1 MWGRILTI
9 LCIFLYFFSDQMNN
23 ENINCFGKPFAANG
37 NEGNLI
43 LFLGNVY
50 HFRNKWYSGSTM
62 LLTLTRFRWKNESFV
77 CLGRERKC
85 SFTKMTNWNVQING
99 LSNTLCTRL
108 TIKVIKLTK
117 LRTRD
122 FKRFLCIIPSTN
134 GELCDS
140 KAYDSQ
146 GWSALYIFSSRNN
159 GA

>member
-1 MWGRILTI
+1 MKILI
-9 LCIFLYFFSDQMNN
+9 VL
-23 ENINCFGKPFAANG
+23 ANG

-117 LRTRD
+117 LREISND
-122 FKRFLCIIPSTN
+122 SFVLFLQQMESFVIQRLMI
-134 GELCDS
+134 LKVDR
-140 KAYDSQ
+140 
-146 GWSALYIFSSRNN
+146 LYIFLVPGIMGLNF
-159 GA
+159 

>member
-1 MWGRILTI
+1 MKILI
-9 LCIFLYFFSDQMNN
+9 VL
-23 ENINCFGKPFAANG
+23 ANG

-77 CLGRERKC
+77 CLRRERKV

-117 LRTRD
+117 LREISND
-122 FKRFLCIIPSTN
+122 SFVLFLQQMESFVIQRLMI
-134 GELCDS
+134 LKVDR
-140 KAYDSQ
+140 
-146 GWSALYIFSSRNN
+146 LYIFLVPGIMGLNF
-159 GA
+159 